1 MDIETIKQFIAA
13 GYTKEDIE
21 KMEAGSAPEA
31 EQGAADETTGQ
42 EQGDAVQENA
52 GAVSP
57 GGMADA
63 VKALQATVSNLT
75 ETVKAMQA
83 AAVSGA
89 SVESNDDK
97 SISAAMQS
105 FLDTL

>member
-1 MDIETIKQFIAA
+1 MDIETIKQFITA

-31 EQGAADETTGQ
+31 EQGAAPETTEQ
-42 EQGDAVQENA
+42 EQSTTVPEDG

-57 GGMADA
+57 DGIADA

-89 SVESNDDK
+89 SVESNNDD